1 MKEKKKVMPAL
12 VGEQIQRIGNFSSFV
27 MFQFKL
33 WPLCWRQLKTNRSDL
48 QAAALAYNTIFG
60 FIPLLIVMLIIFQS
74 VPAYE
79 SIGNTIQDS
88 IFKAVQLD
96 EFTYSDPAN
105 PGKEIMLSDYVKDL
119 VSGFF
124 EKTHR
129 GAMTIVSLL
138 FVFWAAIKLL
148 GTVEK
153 AFNNIWEVKR
163 HRPMMQKIFY
173 YWTILTLGP
182 LLIGAGLYLKTMKII
197 SENLYGV
204 MSALDHFNGWG
215 WVFTLISFYLL
226 FWSMPNTKVRPS
238 AAFWGALV
246 TTIIWTEVKRL
257 YGYYV
262 FEFEPFKQLYGVL
275 ALIPI
280 TILWIN
286 ISWQIV
292 LFGVHLSYIV
302 QNFKA
307 LDVAAKV
314 SEEKNRFYYPSPD
327 SAFQITAFIGQI
339 FDGGGEPVSE
349 EQVCE
354 KFEAPHSFVSS
365 LLEELPGIYLLD
377 QPTRF
382 I

>member
-1 MKEKKKVMPAL
+1 
-12 VGEQIQRIGNFSSFV
+12 
-27 MFQFKL
+27 
-33 WPLCWRQLKTNRSDL
+33 
-48 QAAALAYNTIFG
+48 
-60 FIPLLIVMLIIFQS
+60 MLR
-74 VPAYE
+74 Y
-79 SIGNTIQDS
+79 
-88 IFKAVQLD
+88 
-96 EFTYSDPAN
+96 
-105 PGKEIMLSDYVKDL
+105 YVKDL

-129 GAMTIVSLL
+129 GAMTMVSLL

-365 LLEELPGIYLLD
+365 LLEELTKAGLLYEIVNGRTGYIPSRSTDKIHLSEVAKVISYLPRQYASDDYIKASENYGKLLD
-377 QPTRF
+377 NITLADLIERNSEECLNKSSAADC
-382 I
+382 